1 MNIQSRSRNASIT
14 MLLVYLT
21 IAEPAMAATLQP
33 KTIQA
38 WETYVRATEARINN
52 EISRETAFLALDFKR
67 AEDQAR
73 IRRVLESGNVY
84 VERMQTRDA
93 RGKEIKVDDGMIH
106 HWYGSIFI
114 PNIKLE
120 TLIRRVQDYDHHST
134 YFPEVEKSRL
144 LARDGDS
151 FKIFL
156 RLMRKK
162 VVTVRY
168 NTEHLVSY
176 RTHTRTRISSRSVA
190 SRIAE
195 ISGAG
200 TSKESEKDAAE
211 DSGFMWRLNSYWRYE
226 ETNGGV
232 IVECESVSLSRSIP
246 FGFSWLVGPFVE
258 SVPRE
263 SLNGMLLSIRDG
275 VARSQDHAP
284 LLSTQR

>member
-1 MNIQSRSRNASIT
+1 MIVCMIISDPSF
-14 MLLVYLT
+14 
-21 IAEPAMAATLQP
+21 AATLHP
-33 KTIQA
+33 KTILA
-38 WETYVRATEARINN
+38 WETYVQTTEARINH
-52 EISRETAFLALDFKR
+52 EIGEGTAFLALDFKPADDR
-67 AEDQAR
+67 VR
-73 IRRVLESGNVY
+73 IRKVLESGNVY
-84 VERMQTRDA
+84 VEKMQTRNA
-93 RGKEIKVDDGMIH
+93 QGKEIKVDDGLIH
-106 HWYGSIFI
+106 HWYGAIFI

-120 TLIRRVQDYDHHST
+120 TLLRRVQDYDHHAV

-144 LARDGDS
+144 LSRDEDN

-156 RLMRKK
+156 RLVRKK

-176 RTHTRTRISSRSVA
+176 RTHSRTKVSSRSVA
-190 SRIAE
+190 SKIAE

-200 TSKESEKDAAE
+200 TSKETEKDAAD
-211 DSGFMWRLNSYWRYE
+211 DSGFMWRLHSYWRYE

-232 IVECESVSLSRSIP
+232 IVECESISLSRSIP

-263 SLNGMLLSIRDG
+263 SLNGLLVSIRDG
-275 VARSQDHAP
+275 VARSHGQEP